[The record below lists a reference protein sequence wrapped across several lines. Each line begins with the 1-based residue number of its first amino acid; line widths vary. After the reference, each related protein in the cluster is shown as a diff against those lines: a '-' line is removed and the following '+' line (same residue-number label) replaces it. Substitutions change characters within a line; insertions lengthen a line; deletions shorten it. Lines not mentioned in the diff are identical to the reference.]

1 MNSCK
6 GGSNK
11 RTVTG
16 LPSMILNSSVMSSLC
31 ITNNLSKACRRS
43 ASSVAKIICL
53 MATIRC
59 PSKNM
64 CSVRTRPMPSAPN
77 SLACRASAGVS
88 ALARTFMSRT
98 SSAHCM
104 MVPKDPESCGGTV
117 PCHEQPPL
125 HGWSYHLWWSKLPLL
140 RADHGCHQGWSRYE
154 RGSPSRHLCIV
165 ARLHLQKKLPGCT
178 RRGREALG
186 NDLLLGLGIQSRMQ
200 ELVDQVWL
208 QTQKGLRLCDQAFV
222 GHVDRNLQSSRSCTL
237 SIAGLQHVEFAL
249 LDGKLN
255 ILHILVVSLELASH
269 REQLLEDV
277 WHDLFQGR

>member
-1 MNSCK
+1 MNSCS

-43 ASSVAKIICL
+43 ASSVAKIICR

-77 SLACRASAGVS
+77 SFACRASAGVS

-117 PCHEQPPL
+117 GTSPTITSPL
-125 HGWSYHLWWSKLPLL
+125 
-140 RADHGCHQGWSRYE
+140 A
-154 RGSPSRHLCIV
+154 PSIV
-165 ARLHLQKKLPGCT
+165 KIWPSVT
-178 RRGREALG
+178 VTEP
-186 NDLLLGLGIQSRMQ
+186 
-200 ELVDQVWL
+200 
-208 QTQKGLRLCDQAFV
+208 T
-222 GHVDRNLQSSRSCTL
+222 
-237 SIAGLQHVEFAL
+237 
-249 LDGKLN
+249 
-255 ILHILVVSLELASH
+255 VSLAAA
-269 REQLLEDV
+269 
-277 WHDLFQGR
+277 